1 MPMQR
6 RKVNRTLARV
16 EDFVDMKLYDA
27 AVTKLPARVMVKS
40 QTPYDQINYDLG
52 TSGTTMILLPSPR
65 GHVAIA

>member
-1 MPMQR
+1 
-6 RKVNRTLARV
+6 
-16 EDFVDMKLYDA
+16 MKLYDA